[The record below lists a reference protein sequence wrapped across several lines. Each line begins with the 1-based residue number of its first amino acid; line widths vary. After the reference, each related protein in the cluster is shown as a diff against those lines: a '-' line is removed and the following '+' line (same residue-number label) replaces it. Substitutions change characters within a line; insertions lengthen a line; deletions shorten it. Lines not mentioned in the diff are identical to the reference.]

1 MSAWGPRHPHIQ
13 FPKRKERLAKVL
25 KADSLIL
32 LKYFQRLITFFKV
45 NLAVLGLSCPVAC
58 GIFVPGWDLS
68 SLTRNR
74 NPHTLGSRFLTTG
87 PPGSPQTLFCLAGL
101 RSIEESVVDGE
112 NKQKNR

>member
-1 MSAWGPRHPHIQ
+1 MSAWGPKHPHIQ
-13 FPKRKERLAKVL
+13 FHKREECLAKVL

-32 LKYFQRLITFFKV
+32 LKYFHRLINFLKV

-74 NPHTLGSRFLTTG
+74 NPHTGKQILNHWTTREV
-87 PPGSPQTLFCLAGL
+87 PRLSSAWQ
-101 RSIEESVVDGE
+101 V
-112 NKQKNR
+112 